1 MKKWLK
7 AILMVSWHYLNG
19 TCGKLKGHGKRRAK
33 DTTLFYYSSGRDCS
47 NGGVVMAVEGKI
59 KFCLNCTTAWIVW
72 SIFYFWIVIILAL
85 LNISNI

>member
-1 MKKWLK
+1 MKKCLK
-7 AILMVSWHYLNG
+7 VILMVSWHYLNG

-59 KFCLNCTTAWIVW
+59 KFCILHDCMDCMK
-72 SIFYFWIVIILAL
+72 YFL
-85 LNISNI
+85 LLDCDYISSFKYI